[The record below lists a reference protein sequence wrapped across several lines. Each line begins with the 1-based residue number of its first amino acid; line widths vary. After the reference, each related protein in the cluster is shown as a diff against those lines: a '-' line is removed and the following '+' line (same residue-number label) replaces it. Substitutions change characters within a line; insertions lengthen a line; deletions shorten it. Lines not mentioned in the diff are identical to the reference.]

1 MATLRG
7 GGGSRIFLSGTS
19 FLSLHGLGRTA
30 GVTHLLSVLSV
41 LVDVGWV
48 VDLGFVFLQAER
60 VPS

>member
-1 MATLRG
+1 M
-7 GGGSRIFLSGTS
+7 FLSGTS

-48 VDLGFVFLQAER
+48 VDQGFVFLQEER